1 MDKKIAI
8 LIVCLSLICQ
18 AIPLK
23 AGDIDTVR
31 AQVIEWSRAW
41 QSRDI
46 DRYMSFYSPSFRS
59 KGFDY
64 QSWQKQKALVFKS
77 SGDIQ
82 VDISDL
88 WVFIEKKQAV
98 VSFVQRYFNQAKLD
112 IGEKTL
118 ILVNENDTWKIVS
131 EEWVPLKTPV
141 RPAQKKTAAPT
152 FTKPDTGL
160 QKVPQIKKGAENEDL
175 PTSKNIVKSV
185 KVQIENDSEK
195 VFLSLN
201 SFVIPRVLTLE
212 GDRPRIVIDVMN
224 VSFWNGRSRIP
235 VDGKLI
241 RQIRTYLHR
250 DIEKLRIVLD
260 LNPADDYMIDQ
271 TFDKT
276 QNIYCLEVAN
286 HLKNAAHAQEQGAS
300 R

>member
-1 MDKKIAI
+1 MDKKIATLI
-8 LIVCLSLICQ
+8 LCLILMCL
-18 AIPLK
+18 AGPLN
-23 AGDIDTVR
+23 ADDIDDVR
-31 AQVIEWSRAW
+31 TQVIEWSRAW

-46 DRYMSFYSPSFRS
+46 DRYMSFYSRSFRS
-59 KGFDY
+59 KAFDY
-64 QSWQKQKALVFKS
+64 QGWQEQKSLAFKNS
-77 SGDIQ
+77 ANIQ

-98 VSFVQRYFNQAKLD
+98 VSFVQRYDNQGNLEV
-112 IGEKTL
+112 GEKTL

-141 RPAQKKTAAPT
+141 RPARKKTAAQT
-152 FTKPDTGL
+152 FTKSDTAI
-160 QKVPQIKKGAENEDL
+160 QKVPQNDQEAEIEKL
-175 PTSKNIVKSV
+175 PTSKNIVKSLQF
-185 KVQIENDSEK
+185 QIENDSEK

-201 SFVIPRVLTLE
+201 RFVIPRVLTLE

-235 VDGKLI
+235 VDGKLV

-260 LNPADDYMIDQ
+260 LNPADDYMINQ

-276 QNIYCLEVAN
+276 NNIYCIEV
-286 HLKNAAHAQEQGAS
+286 K
-300 R
+300 